1 MQKNNWQKLSIFLW
15 CGIIICMVSKLQ
27 IQDGEFMIKFVVV
40 EDDKSQQEKVKG
52 VIDKVKFKTNEETET
67 VFFSKYTKILQ
78 NIIKDNSI
86 HKIFIM
92 DIELENNTSGIQ
104 IAKYIRENDWDSE
117 IIFTTSHDKM
127 FETVYRNIYQVFD
140 FIEKYH
146 DMSKRLE
153 EDINIILRKNFDNK
167 MLTYSNRL
175 FDLKV
180 YYRSILYIYRE
191 KDERKLVIVTDT
203 NIFKIGLTIPE
214 MLELLD
220 ERFKQCH
227 RSCIVNVDRVQK
239 FNWNNN
245 SFLLDNKEEIPM
257 LSKKFKKE
265 VLGD

>member
-1 MQKNNWQKLSIFLW
+1 
-15 CGIIICMVSKLQ
+15 
-27 IQDGEFMIKFVVV
+27 MIKFIVV
-40 EDDKSQQEKVKG
+40 EDEKIQQEKVKA
-52 VIDKVKFKTNEETET
+52 VIDKVQFKTTEEIQT
-67 VFFSKYTKILQ
+67 VFFTKYTKALQ
-78 NIIKDNSI
+78 NLISDNTI

-104 IAKYIRENDWDSE
+104 IAKKIREDDWDSE
-117 IIFTTSHDKM
+117 IIFVTSHDKM
-127 FETVYRNIYQVFD
+127 FETVYRSIYQVFD

-153 EDINIILRKNFDNK
+153 EDISIILKKNFDNK

-220 ERFKQCH
+220 DRFKQCH
-227 RSCIVNVDRVQK
+227 RSCIVNTDRVQK
-239 FNWNNN
+239 FNWNDS
-245 SFLLDNKEEIPM
+245 SFLLDNKQEIPM

-265 VLGD
+265 VLGE